1 MTCFYRVTRA
11 PEDFRQETGMIPVG
25 ETYLA
30 ADPER
35 MCRVIR
41 QAAKPCLGFKILA
54 AGRRCDSAE
63 QVREAF
69 AFAFQNLKPTD
80 GVIVGMFPRFSDQ
93 IGENVRL
100 VKELGA

>member
-1 MTCFYRVTRA
+1 MACFYRVTRA
-11 PEDFRQETGMIPVG
+11 PEDFRQEMGTVPVG

-41 QAAKPCLGFKILA
+41 QVTKPCLGFKILA

-63 QVREAF
+63 EVREAF
-69 AFAFQNLKPTD
+69 AFAFHNLKPTD
-80 GVIVGMFPRFSDQ
+80 GVIVGMFPRFSDH

-100 VKELGA
+100 VQEFGA